1 MSDLYARLT
10 NLFPIHYVAQAM
22 MRHTIIAAALIAFV
36 WAAAIPEEK
45 KEEKDVKIP
54 DQYKKLA
61 ANVVKNLAKFTPE
74 EKEKLKDF
82 AKKVLVWMMAKAK
95 AKLSVKG
102 ELMKKILEK
111 KVNALGAEAKKYI
124 TEKLE
129 ESYKFHKAIMA
140 GEKPKPEEL
149 KKWAENTISSYKALS
164 EDAKKDIAK
173 QFPVAVAL
181 AKNEKIREIVKAHLA
196 MKFGPKKEDAK
207 DEKEVAT
214 PEQYK
219 KLIAT
224 HVLKHLA
231 KLTPEEKE
239 KLKVVAKKVL
249 TWLLAKAKAKLAAKA
264 ETVVERK
271 VKALDDEARRFVVQ
285 RLEQAYKVHK
295 MIMAGEKL
303 KPEQLKMWAENTI
316 SNYKELSKEAKEDIA
331 KQFPIAHGLVKN
343 EKVRGIVKA
352 LLAKK
357 IAETKEVKVEDTK
370 EVKVEKAE
378 EKEVTVPEQ
387 YKKLIAVYAM
397 KHLAKMTPEERE
409 KLKDV
414 AKKALVWM
422 MAKAKAK
429 LGGKGEIIKKVLE
442 KKITALGTEAKK
454 FVTQRLEEA
463 YKFHKAI
470 MAGEK
475 PDKEEMKKW
484 ANNTISSY
492 KALSEDAKKE
502 IAKQFPIGTALA
514 KNEKLRGIVKAL
526 LAKKIAEKKAAAEAK
541 KA

>member
-1 MSDLYARLT
+1 
-10 NLFPIHYVAQAM
+10 M

-219 KLIAT
+219 SKPSYLCPD
-224 HVLKHLA
+224 VD
-231 KLTPEEKE
+231 LT
-239 KLKVVAKKVL
+239 
-249 TWLLAKAKAKLAAKA
+249 
-264 ETVVERK
+264 
-271 VKALDDEARRFVVQ
+271 ALF
-285 RLEQAYKVHK
+285 
-295 MIMAGEKL
+295 
-303 KPEQLKMWAENTI
+303 
-316 SNYKELSKEAKEDIA
+316 KELSKEAKEDIA
-331 KQFPIAHGLVKN
+331 KQFPIAHGL
-343 EKVRGIVKA
+343 
-352 LLAKK
+352 
-357 IAETKEVKVEDTK
+357 
-370 EVKVEKAE
+370 
-378 EKEVTVPEQ
+378 
-387 YKKLIAVYAM
+387 
-397 KHLAKMTPEERE
+397 
-409 KLKDV
+409 
-414 AKKALVWM
+414 
-422 MAKAKAK
+422 
-429 LGGKGEIIKKVLE
+429 
-442 KKITALGTEAKK
+442 
-454 FVTQRLEEA
+454 RLEEA